1 MCDVGSKRYLVHSH
15 PDQRHLRFSVQQ
27 ASSILPTVSPH
38 STPRLSRLVCPT
50 EGPPPLTLLGALD
63 THAHAHT
70 GGMRDP
76 LVPINAQEDPKG
88 GAADAGSEKQ
98 ALCISIATLILSIPA
113 LIGA

>member
-1 MCDVGSKRYLVHSH
+1 
-15 PDQRHLRFSVQQ
+15 
-27 ASSILPTVSPH
+27 
-38 STPRLSRLVCPT
+38 
-50 EGPPPLTLLGALD
+50 
-63 THAHAHT
+63 
-70 GGMRDP
+70 MRDP

>member
-38 STPRLSRLVCPT
+38 STPRLRPLST
-50 EGPPPLTLLGALD
+50 PPLTLLGALD